1 MTWTRQR
8 TSIAIEKRLSMA
20 VDLSEKAR
28 AYLQELRFAVL
39 ATINQD
45 GTPQLTT
52 MWYLLEEDGTIL
64 MNTKVG
70 RAKER
75 NMRRD
80 PRISI
85 CIEDDY
91 NFLTIN
97 GTVEMIDDPEIAQRD
112 IYRLSAR
119 YHGEEK
125 ARQQMQEKFSKET
138 RISLLLKPERV
149 IEYFE

>member
-1 MTWTRQR
+1 MV
-8 TSIAIEKRLSMA
+8 
-20 VDLSEKAR
+20 VDLSKKAQ
-28 AYLQELRFAVL
+28 AFLQELRFAVL

-45 GTPQLTT
+45 GTPQLTS
-52 MWYLLEEDGTIL
+52 MWYLLEDDGTIL

-70 RAKER
+70 RLKER
-75 NMRRD
+75 NVRRD
-80 PRISI
+80 PRVSI
-85 CIEDDY
+85 CIEDEY

-97 GTVEMIDDPEIAQRD
+97 GTVQLIDGLKRSQHD

-125 ARQQMQEKFSKET
+125 AKRQLQEQFSKEI
-138 RISLLLKPERV
+138 RVSLRLKPERI

>member
-1 MTWTRQR
+1 MV
-8 TSIAIEKRLSMA
+8 

-39 ATINQD
+39 ATINHD
-45 GTPQLTT
+45 GTPQITT
-52 MWYLLEEDGTIL
+52 MWYLLEDDGSIL

-97 GTVEMIDDPEIAQRD
+97 GTVQLIDDPERAQHD

-125 ARQQMQEKFSKET
+125 ASRQMQEQFSKET
-138 RISLLLKPERV
+138 RVSLLLTPERV

>member
-1 MTWTRQR
+1 
-8 TSIAIEKRLSMA
+8 MA
-20 VDLSEKAR
+20 VELSEKVQ

-39 ATINQD
+39 ATINRD

-52 MWYLLEEDGTIL
+52 MWYILEDDGTIT

-85 CIEDDY
+85 CIEDGYD
-91 NFLTIN
+91 FLTIN
-97 GTVEMIDDPEIAQRD
+97 GTVEMIDDQKIAHHD

-119 YHGEEK
+119 YHGEAK
-125 ARQQMQEKFSKET
+125 ARRQMEEQFSKET
-138 RISLLLKPERV
+138 RVSLRLKPERV
-149 IEYFE
+149 IEYFV

>member
-1 MTWTRQR
+1 M
-8 TSIAIEKRLSMA
+8 AIE
-20 VDLSEKAR
+20 LSEKAR

-45 GTPQLTT
+45 GTPQLST
-52 MWYLLEEDGTIL
+52 MWYLIEEDGTIT

-85 CIEDDY
+85 CIEDGY

-97 GTVEMIDDPEIAQRD
+97 GTVEMIADPEIAQHD
-112 IYRLSAR
+112 IYRLAAR
-119 YHGEEK
+119 YYGEEK
-125 ARQQMQEKFSKET
+125 ARRQMHEKFSKEK
-138 RISLLLKPERV
+138 RVSLHLKPEHI
-149 IEYFE
+149 IEYSE

>member
-1 MTWTRQR
+1 MV
-8 TSIAIEKRLSMA
+8 
-20 VDLSEKAR
+20 VDLSKKAR
-28 AYLQELRFAVL
+28 AFLQELRFAVL

-52 MWYLLEEDGTIL
+52 MWYLLEDDGTIL

-70 RAKER
+70 RLKER
-75 NMRRD
+75 NLRRD

-97 GTVEMIDDPEIAQRD
+97 GTVYLIDDPQRTQHD

-125 ARQQMQEKFSKET
+125 ARRQMQDQFSKET
-138 RISLLLKPERV
+138 RVSLLLKPEHI

>member
-1 MTWTRQR
+1 
-8 TSIAIEKRLSMA
+8 MA
-20 VDLSEKAR
+20 VELSERAR
-28 AYLQELRFAVL
+28 AYLRELRFAVL
-39 ATINQD
+39 GTIDQD

-52 MWYLLEEDGTIL
+52 MWYILDDDGTIT

-85 CIEDDY
+85 CIEDGY
-91 NFLTIN
+91 KFVTIS
-97 GTVEMIDDPEIAQRD
+97 GTVEMIDDQKIAQHD

-119 YHGEEK
+119 YHGEAK
-125 ARQQMQEKFSKET
+125 ARRQMEEQFSKET
-138 RISLLLKPERV
+138 RVTLRLQPENI
-149 IEYFE
+149 IEYF

>member
-1 MTWTRQR
+1 MVV
-8 TSIAIEKRLSMA
+8 E
-20 VDLSEKAR
+20 LSEKAR

-52 MWYLLEEDGTIL
+52 MWYLLEDEGSIL

-85 CIEDDY
+85 CIEDGYD
-91 NFLTIN
+91 FLTIN
-97 GTVEMIDDPEIAQRD
+97 GTVEMSMTLR
-112 IYRLSAR
+112 
-119 YHGEEK
+119 
-125 ARQQMQEKFSKET
+125 
-138 RISLLLKPERV
+138 
-149 IEYFE
+149 

>member
-1 MTWTRQR
+1 MV
-8 TSIAIEKRLSMA
+8 
-20 VDLSEKAR
+20 VDLSKEAQ
-28 AYLQELRFAVL
+28 AFLQELRFAVL

-45 GTPQLTT
+45 GTPQLST
-52 MWYLLEEDGTIL
+52 MWYLFEDDGTIL

-70 RAKER
+70 RLKER
-75 NMRRD
+75 NLRRD

-85 CIEDDY
+85 CIEDEY

-97 GTVEMIDDPEIAQRD
+97 GTAQLIDDPERTQHD

-125 ARQQMQEKFSKET
+125 ARSQMQDQFSKET
-138 RISLLLKPERV
+138 RVSLLLKTERI

>member
-1 MTWTRQR
+1 
-8 TSIAIEKRLSMA
+8 MA
-20 VDLSEKAR
+20 VDLSKKAR
-28 AYLQELRFAVL
+28 AFLQELRFAVL

-52 MWYLLEEDGTIL
+52 MWYLLEDDGTIT

-97 GTVEMIDDPEIAQRD
+97 GTVQLIDDPERTQHD

-125 ARQQMQEKFSKET
+125 ARRQMQDQFSKET
-138 RISLLLKPERV
+138 RVSLLLKPERV

>member
-1 MTWTRQR
+1 MV
-8 TSIAIEKRLSMA
+8 

-28 AYLQELRFAVL
+28 TYLQELRFAVL

-45 GTPQLTT
+45 STPQLTT
-52 MWYLLEEDGTIL
+52 MWYLLEDDATIL

-91 NFLTIN
+91 NFLTIS
-97 GTVEMIDDPEIAQRD
+97 GTVRLIDDPERAQQD
-112 IYRLSAR
+112 IFRLSAR

-125 ARQQMQEKFSKET
+125 ARRQVQEKFSKET
-138 RISLLLKPERV
+138 RVSMLLKPERV
-149 IEYFE
+149 IEYFD

>member
-1 MTWTRQR
+1 M
-8 TSIAIEKRLSMA
+8 IVE
-20 VDLSEKAR
+20 LSEKAR
-28 AYLQELRFAVL
+28 AYLQELHFAVL

-52 MWYLLEEDGTIL
+52 MWYLLEDEGSIL

-85 CIEDDY
+85 CIEDGYD
-91 NFLTIN
+91 FLTIN
-97 GTVEMIDDPEIAQRD
+97 GTVEMIDDPEIAQND
-112 IYRLSAR
+112 IYRLSRR
-119 YHGEEK
+119 YHGEAK
-125 ARQQMQEKFSKET
+125 ARRQMEEQFSKET
-138 RISLLLKPERV
+138 RVTLRLKPESI
-149 IEYFE
+149 IEYF

>member
-1 MTWTRQR
+1 
-8 TSIAIEKRLSMA
+8 MA
-20 VDLSEKAR
+20 VELSEKAR
-28 AYLQELRFAVL
+28 AYLEEIRFAVL

-45 GTPQLTT
+45 STPQLTT
-52 MWYLLEEDGTIL
+52 MWFLLEDNGTIT

-97 GTVEMIDDPEIAQRD
+97 GTVQLIDDPERAQHD

-125 ARQQMQEKFSKET
+125 ASRQMQEQFSKET
-138 RISLLLKPERV
+138 RVSLLLTPERV

>member
-1 MTWTRQR
+1 MV
-8 TSIAIEKRLSMA
+8 

-39 ATINQD
+39 ATINHD

-52 MWYLLEEDGTIL
+52 MWY
-64 MNTKVG
+64 
-70 RAKER
+70 
-75 NMRRD
+75 
-80 PRISI
+80 
-85 CIEDDY
+85 
-91 NFLTIN
+91 
-97 GTVEMIDDPEIAQRD
+97 DPERAQHD

-125 ARQQMQEKFSKET
+125 ASRQMQEQFSKET
-138 RISLLLKPERV
+138 RVSLLLTPERV

>member
-1 MTWTRQR
+1 MVV
-8 TSIAIEKRLSMA
+8 E
-20 VDLSEKAR
+20 LSEKAR

-52 MWYLLEEDGTIL
+52 MWYLLEDEGSIL

-85 CIEDDY
+85 CIEDGCD
-91 NFLTIN
+91 FLTIN
-97 GTVEMIDDPEIAQRD
+97 GTVEMIDDPEIAQND
-112 IYRLSAR
+112 IYRLSRR
-119 YHGEEK
+119 YHGEAK
-125 ARQQMQEKFSKET
+125 ARRQMEEQFSKET
-138 RISLLLKPERV
+138 RVTLRLKPESI
-149 IEYFE
+149 IEYF

>member
-1 MTWTRQR
+1 MVVEF
-8 TSIAIEKRLSMA
+8 SK
-20 VDLSEKAR
+20 KAH
-28 AYLQELRFAVL
+28 AFLQELRFAVL

-52 MWYLLEEDGTIL
+52 MWYLLEDDGTIL

-70 RAKER
+70 RLKER
-75 NMRRD
+75 NLRRD

-85 CIEDDY
+85 CIEDNY

-97 GTVEMIDDPEIAQRD
+97 GTVQLIDDPQKTQND

-125 ARQQMQEKFSKET
+125 ARRQIQDQFSKEK
-138 RISLLLKPERV
+138 RMSLLLKPEHI

>member
-1 MTWTRQR
+1 MV
-8 TSIAIEKRLSMA
+8 

-28 AYLQELRFAVL
+28 AFLQEPRFAVL

-52 MWYLLEEDGTIL
+52 MWYLLEDDGTIL
-64 MNTKVG
+64 MNTKLG
-70 RAKER
+70 RLKER
-75 NMRRD
+75 NLRRD

-97 GTVEMIDDPEIAQRD
+97 GSVQLIDDLERTQHD
-112 IYRLSAR
+112 IFRLSAR

-125 ARQQMQEKFSKET
+125 ARRQLQEQFSQEA
-138 RISLLLKPERV
+138 RVSLLLKPERV

>member
-1 MTWTRQR
+1 
-8 TSIAIEKRLSMA
+8 MA

-28 AYLQELRFAVL
+28 AFLQELRFAVL

-52 MWYLLEEDGTIL
+52 MWYLLENDGRIL

-70 RAKER
+70 RLKER
-75 NMRRD
+75 NLRRD

-97 GTVEMIDDPEIAQRD
+97 GTVQLIDDSQRTQHD

-125 ARQQMQEKFSKET
+125 ARRQMQEQFSKEA
-138 RISLLLKPERV
+138 RVSLLLKPERI